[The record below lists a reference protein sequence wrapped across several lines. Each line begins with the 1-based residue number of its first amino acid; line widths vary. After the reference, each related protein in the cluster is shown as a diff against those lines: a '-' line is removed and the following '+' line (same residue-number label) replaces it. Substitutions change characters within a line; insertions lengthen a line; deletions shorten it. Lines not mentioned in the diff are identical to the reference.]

1 MMNKTH
7 FIWMAAAVFGVVS
20 TAGVV
25 QGETLRDAV
34 QNMVATHPEVRSVV
48 YNRLAR
54 DQEIKQAR
62 AGYFPELGINAW
74 AGVRE
79 YEEPTDDNLDPWQ
92 FTLSLRQNVFRGFQD
107 VKEVDRQKSRV
118 RSEAYVIQAVTEDT
132 ALNAARTYIDVLR
145 KQQFLELA
153 RENLKLHQRI
163 ADQIKLR
170 SESGVDRKADMNQVE
185 SRLALAHS
193 NVVVT
198 ETNLVDAET
207 NYLAVIGNMPENLV
221 KPEVPAEALPVSL
234 EEAQQK
240 TLERHPTLKQAEA
253 DLQARYAQED
263 VANAPFWPI
272 VDFEVDKSW
281 YDELET
287 GLNTETDELTA
298 LVRVRYNFFK
308 GWKDRARKV
317 ETTYLVSEARE
328 VRNNSHRQAIELVR
342 LAWMAYKAENDRQP
356 YLEQRVAS
364 SSETSQSYSK
374 QWDIG
379 KRTLLDVLDAEAER
393 IEAKKE
399 LIDSQFNGLFAQ
411 YRILNATGELIHT
424 LDLKWPEEAYM
435 DDGDRTVRV
444 EDDKT

>member
-1 MMNKTH
+1 MNKTG

-20 TAGVV
+20 MAGVV

-34 QNMVATHPEVRSVV
+34 QNMVETHPEVRSVV

-79 YEEPTDDNLDPWQ
+79 YKEPTDDNLEPWQ

-145 KQQFLELA
+145 KQQFVELA

-185 SRLALAHS
+185 SRLALAQS

-221 KPEVPAEALPVSL
+221 TPEVPAEALPVSL

-240 TLERHPTLKQAEA
+240 ALERHPTLKQAEA

-272 VDFEVDKSW
+272 VDLEVDKSW

-364 SSETSQSYSK
+364 SSETSLSYSK

-399 LIDSQFNGLFAQ
+399 LIDSQYNGLFAQ
-411 YRILNATGELIHT
+411 YRILNAMGELVHT

-435 DDGDRTVRV
+435 DDGDRTVRA

>member
-1 MMNKTH
+1 MNKTH
-7 FIWMAAAVFGVVS
+7 FIWMAAAVFGVVA

-25 QGETLRDAV
+25 QGETLREAV
-34 QNMVATHPEVRSVV
+34 QNMVETHPEVRSVV

-62 AGYFPELGINAW
+62 AGYFPELGINSW

-79 YEEPTDDNLDPWQ
+79 YDEPTDDNLEPWQ

-107 VKEVDRQKSRV
+107 MNEVDRQKSRV
-118 RSEAYVIQAVTEDT
+118 RSQAYVIQAVTEDT

-145 KQQFLELA
+145 KQQFVELA

-185 SRLALAHS
+185 SRLALAQS
-193 NVVVT
+193 NLVVT

-221 KPEVPAEALPVSL
+221 KPEVSAEAMPLSL

-240 TLERHPTLKQAEA
+240 ALERHPTLKQAEA

-328 VRNNSHRQAIELVR
+328 VRNNSHRQAVELVR

-364 SSETSQSYSK
+364 ISETSQSYSK

-411 YRILNATGELIHT
+411 YRILNAMGELVHT
-424 LDLKWPEEAYM
+424 LDLKWPEEAYV